1 MNQIK
6 GQISKIDNLSIKIDR
21 QITKIDNLNMFK
33 MNSQIYWVDILN
45 INRQINR
52 YLIYRKPKPNSNEQ
66 IDIQGRYP

>member
-6 GQISKIDNLSIKIDR
+6 NRYLRYNLIIKIDR
-21 QITKIDNLNMFK
+21 QISKVHNLNMFK
-33 MNSQIYWVDILN
+33 KNSQIYWVDILN

-52 YLIYRKPKPNSNEQ
+52 YLIYRKPKHNSNEQ